1 MMDKL
6 EAFLNRFIGPLAQK
20 LSESD
25 HIQAMAEGFMR
36 TGPITFGVFL
46 FAVLGNLPIDA
57 LTNFLTSTG
66 LKSSLDAVYNAG
78 LNILSLYVSF
88 TIAYSYAKR
97 KNENAVSSGLLSL
110 MSFLIIIPQVVAG
123 AEGDVTAF
131 SLDYLGGN
139 GVLAA
144 LVISLVV
151 SSLYCALAKHGLKF
165 KMPDGVPPMVADSL
179 EPMFIAMIIA
189 VLAFGIRVGFS
200 LTPYGNFVD
209 FFQNVIGN
217 ALTGFAL
224 NVPFM
229 IVLVFLAN
237 LIWFFGIHPNTLYSP
252 VIPMMLIMATTNIA
266 DFQAGNEL
274 TYLAPALAYYFAG
287 LGGSGN
293 TLGLSF
299 AMLTAKSKR
308 YKQMTKIGLIPNL
321 FNINEPLIFGMPVM
335 LNPVFF
341 IPMVINCIIMGLVG
355 VGLATIFPF
364 AYNPTVALLP
374 FAVPFFLRTFI
385 GGGVTMTVI
394 ACVCVAISALVYFP
408 FFKIA
413 DRRACE
419 EEAAAELEAA
429 AAEKGASNE

>member
-1 MMDKL
+1 MV
-6 EAFLNRFIGPLAQK
+6 G
-20 LSESD
+20 
-25 HIQAMAEGFMR
+25 
-36 TGPITFGVFL
+36 
-46 FAVLGNLPIDA
+46 AVYIRAN
-57 LTNFLTSTG
+57 
-66 LKSSLDAVYNAG
+66 LDAVYNAG